1 MVLVVVNGEEREIP
15 AGSSVSE
22 LLDLLGVVRARVAVE
37 VNLQVV
43 RRADHDAHR
52 LQAGDRVEVVA
63 FVGGG

>member
-1 MVLVVVNGEEREIP
+1 MCLSVNGEEREVP
-15 AGSSVSE
+15 AGCTVAG
-22 LLDLLGVVRARVAVE
+22 LLEILGVVRGRVAVE

-43 RRADHDAHR
+43 RRADHETHR

>member
-1 MVLVVVNGEEREIP
+1 MILVVNGEERKVP
-15 AGSSVSE
+15 AGSTVSE
-22 LLDLLGVVRARVAVE
+22 LLDHLGVVRERVAVE

-43 RRADHDAHR
+43 RRADHDTHR